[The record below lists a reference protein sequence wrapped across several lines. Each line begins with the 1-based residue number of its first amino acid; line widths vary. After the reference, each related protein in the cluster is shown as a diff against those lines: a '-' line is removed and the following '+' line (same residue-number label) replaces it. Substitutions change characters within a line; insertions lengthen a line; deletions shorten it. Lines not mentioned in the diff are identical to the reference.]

1 VGPGGPG
8 GAVVQGSRP
17 LVGVQGVKPPEK
29 KCILD
34 PNFEHF
40 KALFRPIFSLKILII
55 NGQIPCPMT
64 SNDVEYCNKLH
75 SEN

>member
-1 VGPGGPG
+1 MGPGGPG

-34 PNFEHF
+34 PKMWNFMHVFHPEFEHF
-40 KALFRPIFSLKILII
+40 MHVFLLILKEKISYLL
-55 NGQIPCPMT
+55 
-64 SNDVEYCNKLH
+64 KL
-75 SEN
+75 SKRLEAQ